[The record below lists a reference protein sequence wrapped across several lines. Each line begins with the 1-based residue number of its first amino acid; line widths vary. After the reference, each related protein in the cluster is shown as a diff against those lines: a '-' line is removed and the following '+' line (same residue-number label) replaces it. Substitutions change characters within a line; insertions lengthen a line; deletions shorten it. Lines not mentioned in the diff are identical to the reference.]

1 MKVFVDSNV
10 WASALGTKG
19 LCRDLVLLL
28 LQKQGAGQLVICISD
43 TVIEE
48 TQRVLRDK
56 FRVSEEAQ
64 AAANDVLLLC
74 TVAAPGGWQ
83 PPSDFPDPDDAPL
96 VAAAIAV
103 GADWFVTGDQAL
115 LDLGKVEALPMLSPR
130 LAYAHL
136 RGLS

>member
-74 TVAAPGGWQ
+74 TVAAPGSWQ
-83 PPSDFPDPDDAPL
+83 PPSGFPDPDDAPL
-96 VAAAIAV
+96 VAAALAL
-103 GADWFVTGDQAL
+103 GADWFVTGDKAL
-115 LDLGKVEALPMLSPR
+115 LELGKVETLPMLSPR